1 MDPNV
6 KSECDEWFEKMCKFL
21 DVDRNMLLKEIDE
34 ITKYK
39 NEPNCMYNQ
48 MKARDAQKAY
58 TKEAARQRI
67 NDIINNL
74 NGKRKQPQP
83 PKLQLTVDVD
93 KFYKEF
99 SKWIVD
105 LAYKEWETR
114 IKTSNAGKLNID
126 FNSNE
131 IFIDN
136 NEYVFRYGKKFVT
149 YETVLSALDKDDM
162 IKAIK
167 KVLLERVGIEG
178 DKAAVSIIPIKKT
191 GYKTAYDLSVYIEVK
206 LI

>member
-21 DVDRNMLLKEIDE
+21 DVDRNILLKEIDE

-39 NEPNCMYNQ
+39 NEPNHMYDH
-48 MKARDAQKAY
+48 MRAHDAQKAY
-58 TKEAARQRI
+58 AKEAARQRI
-67 NDIINNL
+67 NDIIN
-74 NGKRKQPQP
+74 GKRKQPQS
-83 PKLQLTVDVD
+83 PKLELTVDVD

-126 FNSNE
+126 FNSKE

-136 NEYVFRYGKKFVT
+136 NEYVFHYEKKFVIR
-149 YETVLSALDKDDM
+149 ETVLGLLEKDAM

-167 KVLLERVGIEG
+167 NAISERIQSNEIAVMIVPVKRNDLNGVYDLL
-178 DKAAVSIIPIKKT
+178 VSI
-191 GYKTAYDLSVYIEVK
+191 DVK

>member
-34 ITKYK
+34 STKYK
-39 NEPNCMYNQ
+39 YEPNCMYNQ
-48 MKARDAQKAY
+48 MKAHDAQKAY

-105 LAYKEWETR
+105 LAYIEWETK
-114 IKTSNAGKLNID
+114 IKTTSVGKLDID
-126 FNSNE
+126 FNSKE

-136 NEYVFRYGKKFVT
+136 KEYVFHYEKKFVIR
-149 YETVLSALDKDDM
+149 ETVLGLLEKDAM

-167 KVLLERVGIEG
+167 NAISERIQSNEIAVMIVPVKRNDLNGVYDLL
-178 DKAAVSIIPIKKT
+178 VSIDVT
-191 GYKTAYDLSVYIEVK
+191 